1 MAFTKGSYP
10 PLTGGVSQQVVH
22 ARLPN
27 QVTEQVNMLSDLVTG
42 PRRRGGT
49 RLIRELNVSNS
60 VVTEVVNLRGVDT
73 LIAVEYDTG
82 RVQVYTLCKN
92 SNLLLDSTSDYL
104 KANSGRSIRFTQH
117 SNDIYILNV
126 EQVVQAGESH
136 SEVNVDPTLQGY
148 FYTNTGA
155 LGTTY
160 DVIVD
165 VAGVSYSVTHA
176 TPASDA
182 TKATP
187 EFISTQL
194 VTKLKAHA
202 VVGTAQGYTW
212 SQLGPYVYVKAPVPI
227 RITTGMGSHMLQVS
241 NSSNVYNTSVLPAKL
256 PVEANGYI
264 VRIGYGTASQ
274 YFSWDYSDSAW
285 KERAAWGQT
294 GGIDNLPVYIDS
306 TLLELRT
313 IDMAGRL
320 AGDIENSPDPYFV
333 GKKLTGLGSFQ
344 GRLLFLCGEYLTFTA
359 SNNPRRVYRAST
371 TLVADDDPIEIA
383 STTTL
388 GVVYEYALPYNGD
401 LLITSENVQGIVPG
415 RSVLT
420 PKSAVISIASQYK
433 MQAGVMP
440 TSTGKTMLY
449 PAYASQG
456 SSAIWEM
463 TPSEYTEQ
471 QIQSHNITEHLPR
484 FIKGN
489 VLSITTSSTSGIAVI
504 LDETNVL
511 KVHQY
516 LWDGSEKRHTAFHT
530 WEMRETIL
538 NVHSQVNLL
547 YIIAKSTTGNIRI
560 LEWDVVNGLGD
571 EWKRIPKLD
580 SYTVAKPEEGVIRI
594 PDWMYSLEDLESG
607 IVIAY
612 SETEYGTPF
621 SFTITD
627 WRVDGE
633 EYVGTSQYFTEADVT
648 LGYTY
653 SSSLTPSPPVIR
665 DYQGTPILTERA
677 VLHSV
682 TAMFSKTGSIMVDVT
697 DRARE
702 YPAMEYTPLRMYS
715 NNLDAGEPLAT
726 LGNVNIPMRTDM
738 ASTEFTIRT
747 NDIYDMNI
755 TAMEYG
761 YRHNQRGRRAYA
773 GGN

>member
-82 RVQVYTLCKN
+82 RVQAYTLCKN

-227 RITTGMGSHMLQVS
+227 RITTSMGSHMLQVS

-264 VRIGYGTASQ
+264 VRIGYGAASQ

-320 AGDIENSPDPYFV
+320 AGDIDNSPDPYFV

-433 MQAGVMP
+433 MQVGVMP

-682 TAMFSKTGSIMVDVT
+682 TAMFSKTGSIMVDVA